1 MITDWDNTYAQLPN
15 QMYAQQMPTPV
26 ASPSGLALNKNLA
39 DELGIS
45 FDSNWF
51 EYISGNK
58 LPDGANPIS
67 QAYAGHQFGH
77 WNPQLGDG
85 RAILLGEVTGDFGH
99 VDLQLKG
106 AGRTPWS
113 RSGDG
118 RAWYGPVLREY
129 LVSEAM
135 HSLGIPTTRALA
147 AAATG
152 EKIFR
157 EQGPLP
163 GAVICRTASSHIRV
177 GTFQYFASRNDLQ
190 ALQSLFEYTLKR
202 HFPGSVTVE
211 DLLQKAVQ
219 KHASLV
225 ASWMAVGF
233 IHGVMNTDNSHVAGI
248 TIDYG
253 PCAFMDQFVPTKV
266 FSSIDRQGRYAYN
279 NQAKMAAWNLAQ
291 LATALLPLTAERE
304 AAIEHYTEIIHGFSD
319 TFEKAYEKAYSQKI
333 GYSACKESSKMI
345 QSLLKM
351 MAEQRADYTQTF
363 RALGEGKVDEHIGD
377 HPDFKQWYE
386 NWSKEAKTKE
396 LCQVNPA
403 IIPRNH
409 LIEEMISKAITGD
422 MELFYSLNHA
432 LNAPFENPQ
441 NPRLG
446 MPPEINE
453 EVTATFCGT

>member
-1 MITDWDNTYAQLPN
+1 MIADWDNTYARLPN
-15 QMYAQQMPTPV
+15 QMYAQQVPTPV

-39 DELGIS
+39 ADLGIS
-45 FDSNWF
+45 FDSDWF
-51 EYISGNK
+51 EYMSGNK

-85 RAILLGEVTGDFGH
+85 RAILLGEVTGGFGH
-99 VDLQLKG
+99 IDLQLKG

-118 RAWYGPVLREY
+118 RAWYGPILREY

-157 EQGPLP
+157 EQGPPP

-177 GTFQYFASRNDLQ
+177 GTFQYFASRNDLH
-190 ALQSLFEYTLKR
+190 ALQSLFDYTVRR
-202 HFPGSVTVE
+202 HFPEAKTVE
-211 DLLQKAVQ
+211 DLLQEAVK

-253 PCAFMDQFVPTKV
+253 PCAFMDYFVPTKV

-291 LATALLPLTAERE
+291 LATALLPLATERE
-304 AAIEHYTEIIHGFSD
+304 SAIEHYTEIIHGFSD
-319 TFEKAYEKAYSQKI
+319 TFEKAYDKAYSQKI
-333 GYSACKESSKMI
+333 GYSASKESSKMI

-351 MAEQRADYTQTF
+351 MAEQGADYTLTF
-363 RALGEGKVDEHIGD
+363 RALGEGTVDEHLGN

-386 NWSKEAKTKE
+386 NWLNGAKMKE
-396 LCQVNPA
+396 LHKVNPA

-409 LIEEMISKAITGD
+409 LIEEMISKATTGD
-422 MELFYSLNHA
+422 MELFYSLSHA
-432 LNAPFENPQ
+432 LNTPFEHPQ

-446 MPPEINE
+446 MPPEKNE

>member
-1 MITDWDNTYAQLPN
+1 MIADWDNTYARLPN
-15 QMYAQQMPTPV
+15 QMYAQQVPTPV

-39 DELGIS
+39 ADLGIS
-45 FDSNWF
+45 FDSDWF
-51 EYISGNK
+51 EYMSGNK
-58 LPDGANPIS
+58 LPYGANPIS

-85 RAILLGEVTGDFGH
+85 RAILLGEVTGGFGH
-99 VDLQLKG
+99 IDLQLKG

-118 RAWYGPVLREY
+118 RAWYGPILREY

-190 ALQSLFEYTLKR
+190 ALQSLFDYTVRR
-202 HFPGSVTVE
+202 HFPEAKTVE
-211 DLLQKAVQ
+211 NLLQEAVK

-253 PCAFMDQFVPTKV
+253 PCAFMDYFVPTKV

-291 LATALLPLTAERE
+291 LATALLPLATERE
-304 AAIEHYTEIIHGFSD
+304 SAIEHYTEIIHGFSD
-319 TFEKAYEKAYSQKI
+319 TFEKAYDKAYSQKI
-333 GYSACKESSKMI
+333 GYSASKDSSKMI

-351 MAEQRADYTQTF
+351 MAEQGADYTLTF
-363 RALGEGKVDEHIGD
+363 RALGEGTVDEHLGD

-386 NWSKEAKTKE
+386 NWLNGAKMKE
-396 LCQVNPA
+396 LHKVNPA

-409 LIEEMISKAITGD
+409 LIEEMISKATTGD
-422 MELFYSLNHA
+422 MELFYSLSHA
-432 LNAPFENPQ
+432 LNTPFEHPQ

>member
-1 MITDWDNTYAQLPN
+1 MIADWDNTYARLPN
-15 QMYAQQMPTPV
+15 QMYAQQVPTPV

-39 DELGIS
+39 ADLGIS
-45 FDSNWF
+45 FDSDWF
-51 EYISGNK
+51 EYMSGNK

-85 RAILLGEVTGDFGH
+85 RAILLGEVTGGFGH
-99 VDLQLKG
+99 IDLQLKG

-118 RAWYGPVLREY
+118 RAWYGPILREY

-190 ALQSLFEYTLKR
+190 ALQSLFDYTVRR
-202 HFPGSVTVE
+202 HFPEAKTVE
-211 DLLQKAVQ
+211 NLLQEAVK

-253 PCAFMDQFVPTKV
+253 PCAFMDYFVPTKV
-266 FSSIDRQGRYAYN
+266 FSSIDRQGSYAYN

-291 LATALLPLTAERE
+291 LATALLPLATERE

-319 TFEKAYEKAYSQKI
+319 TFEKAYNKAYSQKI
-333 GYSACKESSKMI
+333 GYSASKESSKII

-351 MAEQRADYTQTF
+351 MAEQGADYTLTF
-363 RALGEGKVDEHIGD
+363 RALGEGTVDEHLGD

-386 NWSKEAKTKE
+386 NWLNGAKVKE
-396 LCQVNPA
+396 LHKVNPA

-409 LIEEMISKAITGD
+409 LIEEMISKATTGD
-422 MELFYSLNHA
+422 MELFYSLSHA
-432 LNAPFENPQ
+432 LNTPFEHPQ